1 MRNATMDRE
10 IFTPEEERDAHFAA
24 MQWFEAQ
31 QMSGRELFTHKELMD
46 GFSWH
51 GHHLRL
57 THQSQG
63 IWKPQEFKAALT
75 FKTAAITP
83 GKEAPYADRID
94 DSGLL
99 RYKFSAT
106 IKWAND
112 AMKVAAAEN
121 YPLAWLVG
129 VKPTKQSTL
138 YYYPR
143 FPAYVVD
150 IDNRNAEFIIAINEM
165 TPPTSDHRNSGQIE
179 KKYVSRW
186 TRARIHQHDFREHVL
201 SAYQISCAV
210 CDLPHAQLLEAS
222 HIIADSRESGVPE
235 VSNGLAL
242 CRLHHTAYDR
252 HLLGI
257 DADRRIHVATRAKRI
272 ETVHLQTG
280 LLPFEGRSLTHVP
293 AAKQMRPDGDRLA
306 EHFKEF
312 LQTEE
317 QTVG

>member
-1 MRNATMDRE
+1 MDRE
-10 IFTPEEERDAHFAA
+10 VFTPAEERDAHFAA

-31 QMSGRELFTHKELMD
+31 QMSGHELLTHKELME

-51 GHHLRL
+51 GHRFRL

-63 IWKPQEFKAALT
+63 IWKPQPFAAALT
-75 FKTAAITP
+75 FKTAAPTP

-99 RYKFSAT
+99 RYKFSET
-106 IKWAND
+106 KKWAND
-112 AMKVAAAEN
+112 AMKVAAQRR

-129 VKPTKQSTL
+129 IKSTPSTL
-138 YYYPR
+138 FYYAR
-143 FPAYVVD
+143 FPAYIVD
-150 IDNRNAEFIIAINEM
+150 IDNRNTEFIIAINET
-165 TPPTSDHRNSGQIE
+165 TPSSSDHKDSGKIE

-186 TRARIHQHDFREHVL
+186 TKERIHQHDFREHVL

-222 HIIADSRESGVPE
+222 HIIADSKEAGVPE

-257 DADRRIHVATRAKRI
+257 DADRRIHVATRAKSI
-272 ETVHLQTG
+272 ETARLQTG
-280 LLPFEGRSLTHVP
+280 LLRFEGHSLTHVP
-293 AAKQMRPDGDRLA
+293 VSKQMHPDGDRLA
-306 EHFKEF
+306 EHFDDF
-312 LQTEE
+312 LRAEAQTPR
-317 QTVG
+317 